1 MPSARARR
9 SFRWRSCPRTR
20 TARQSDVLRLLG
32 EGKSNKVIA
41 RELGITEGT
50 VKVHLLAVFRA
61 LNVRNRTAAVVAAQR
76 YRR

>member
-1 MPSARARR
+1 M
-9 SFRWRSCPRTR
+9 
-20 TARQSDVLRLLG
+20 LRLLG